1 MVASGA
7 TSAARERILSHGLG
21 IASQQGLNALTM
33 GTLARELDMPRSGLT
48 IHFANRESLQLGV
61 LEQAIALFQRDVV
74 NASVNA
80 SPGDAH
86 LKAMFGRWIA
96 WSRAPMLK
104 GGCPFVHASRQSDDL
119 AEPVRFRLKEVLDG
133 WSDVLSAA
141 IGEAKDAS
149 QFRSDLDIDQVV
161 FELYGLYLSHHFFH
175 WNMKDKAAEAR
186 TIKAFD
192 RLLAASR

>member
-61 LEQAIALFQRDVV
+61 LEPAIALFQRDVV

-141 IGEAKDAS
+141 IGEAKAAS